1 MTTET
6 EAAIREASVQL
17 DHFIEK
23 ISTFLSNIISF
34 NIKTF
39 TPPEKI
45 IIVFKQDDYVPVS
58 VVNKVTIQQRSLYT
72 DYGFDILKYFHN
84 DIGKYLEGKFEG
96 VGLKWNVLNES
107 SIIKVEIIYHID
119 FSVIIKYSKKLT
131 TQMNKCRR

>member
-96 VGLKWNVLNES
+96 RNYKVLKEIDDSDEQVDSALR
-107 SIIKVEIIYHID
+107 IKCCCEIGSYKPGSPI
-119 FSVIIKYSKKLT
+119 
-131 TQMNKCRR
+131 